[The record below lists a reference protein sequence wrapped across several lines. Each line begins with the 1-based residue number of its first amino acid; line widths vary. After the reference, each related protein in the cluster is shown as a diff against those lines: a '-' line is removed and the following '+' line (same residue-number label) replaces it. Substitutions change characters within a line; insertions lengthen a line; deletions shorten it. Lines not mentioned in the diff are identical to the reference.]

1 MQFINDF
8 VEIYRKSRAREYDQN
23 VNFPQRYNNHYNV
36 SAKRS
41 FHASHSDFSR
51 SPFSLLSSPFPFLF
65 VYLSHSIKPTRVTR
79 IEKLKNLHLI
89 HLFHV
94 ESNK

>member
-8 VEIYRKSRAREYDQN
+8 VEIYRKSRARKCDQN
-23 VNFPQRYNNHYNV
+23 VNFPQRYNDHHNV

-51 SPFSLLSSPFPFLF
+51 SPFSLL
-65 VYLSHSIKPTRVTR
+65 YLSHSIKPTRVTR